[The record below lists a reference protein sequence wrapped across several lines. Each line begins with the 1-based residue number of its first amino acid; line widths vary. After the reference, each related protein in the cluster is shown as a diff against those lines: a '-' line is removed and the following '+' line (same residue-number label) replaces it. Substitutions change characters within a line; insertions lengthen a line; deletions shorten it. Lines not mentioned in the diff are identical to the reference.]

1 MRSGRRWC
9 KTAWWHLW
17 ATRSDDRPFAIG
29 VPEPYDV
36 LPLPRLSSQVLVPPW
51 QTVLFI
57 SSRVEDPSACLT
69 VAGVPDHPR

>member
-1 MRSGRRWC
+1 VQNGMV
-9 KTAWWHLW
+9 ALW

-36 LPLPRLSSQVLVPPW
+36 LPLPRLNSQVLVPPW

-57 SSRVEDPSACLT
+57 SSRVAGPHCLPD
-69 VAGVPDHPR
+69 VAGVPDHSC